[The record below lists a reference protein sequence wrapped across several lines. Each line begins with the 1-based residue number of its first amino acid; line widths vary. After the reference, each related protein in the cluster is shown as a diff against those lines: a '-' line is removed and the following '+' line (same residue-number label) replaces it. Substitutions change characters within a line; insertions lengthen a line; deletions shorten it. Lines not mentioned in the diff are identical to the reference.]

1 MDQNIDN
8 KIKFKERLLNFYK
21 INKVKVFILILILI
35 LLLISFIF
43 IKYKKE
49 RDNILVAEKY
59 IQAGIYLTANKK
71 NNAKETYIE
80 ILLTKNKFYSI
91 LALNTIIEKNL
102 ISNKDEILE
111 YFEILEKSNATKEQ
125 KNLIKFKKALYLIK
139 NLDTK
144 KGNNLLKELI
154 DNDSSLKSIAEEI
167 IKN

>member
-111 YFEILEKSNATKEQ
+111 YFEILGKSNATKEQ

>member
-1 MDQNIDN
+1 MDQSIDN
-8 KIKFKERLLNFYK
+8 KIKFKDRLLNFYK
-21 INKVKVFILILILI
+21 INKVKIFIFILILI
-35 LLLISFIF
+35 LLLISLIF

-49 RDNILVAEKY
+49 RENILVSEKY
-59 IQAGIYLTANKK
+59 IQAGIYLSANAK

-102 ISNKDEILE
+102 ISNKDEILK
-111 YFEILEKSNATKEQ
+111 YFEILEKSNATQEQ

-139 NLDTK
+139 ELDAK
-144 KGNNLLKELI
+144 NGNNLLKDLI
-154 DNDSSLKSIAEEI
+154 DNNSSLKSIAEEI

>member
-1 MDQNIDN
+1 MDQSLDN
-8 KIKFKERLLNFYK
+8 KIKFKDRLLNFYK
-21 INKVKVFILILILI
+21 INKVKIFIFILILIL
-35 LLLISFIF
+35 LFISLIF

-49 RDNILVAEKY
+49 RDNILVSEKY
-59 IQAGIYLTANKK
+59 IQAGIYLAANEI

-80 ILLTKNKFYSI
+80 ILLSKNNFYSI

-102 ISNKDEILE
+102 ISNKGEILK

-139 NLDTK
+139 ESDTK
-144 KGNNLLKELI
+144 NGNNLLKDLI
-154 DNDSSLKSIAEEI
+154 DNNSSLKSIAEEI